1 MRFFLYTLSILLLVI
16 PFLMYVVCFPLI
28 YNFAGDLP
36 FRLYH
41 KQQLE
46 DMELFLDILDNNPE
60 QSLDDY
66 PEQSFDDWF
75 EQNKKMCEREQMKLI
90 QKDAKPLLWGFLL
103 SDIISLALVFL
114 VIGRK
119 YSINPVFCVCY
130 IMLAVMY
137 LVWWVKTFHFIYTL

>member
-1 MRFFLYTLSILLLVI
+1 MKFFLYTLSILFLVV
-16 PFLMYVVCFPLI
+16 PFLLGVVCFPLI

-41 KQQLE
+41 KQQAE
-46 DMELFLDILDNNPE
+46 NMKSFLANNPKQNVDE
-60 QSLDDY
+60 YS
-66 PEQSFDDWF
+66 EQSFNDWF

-90 QKDAKPLLWGFLL
+90 QKDAKPLLWGFLV
-103 SDIISLALVFL
+103 SYIISLAIVFL
-114 VIGRK
+114 VIGKK

-137 LVWWVKTFHFIYTL
+137 LFRWIKTFHFISNL